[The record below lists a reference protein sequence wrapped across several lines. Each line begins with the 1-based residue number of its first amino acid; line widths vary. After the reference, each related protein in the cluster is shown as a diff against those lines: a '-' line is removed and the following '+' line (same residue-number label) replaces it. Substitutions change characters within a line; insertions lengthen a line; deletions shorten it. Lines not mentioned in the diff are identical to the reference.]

1 MSTDVL
7 PETQK
12 SSGHAG
18 SHRKKAS
25 GSRRWK
31 QGLLLFVVVVVVALA
46 VALVPG
52 AMSRRESGPTLTHT
66 IERGD
71 LVVTVTEQGTLESSN
86 NTEIKCKVRGWS
98 LVTWVI
104 EGGTMVREGD
114 VLVRLDTKRIEDAI
128 SQQTTTYHTSAAT
141 LAQSKAAVANAEIA
155 IPAYLEGSFQ
165 TQRKQLQRGLT
176 IAQTNRCSAGA
187 MSRNWR
193 SRAMPLPSLRPSWN
207 WRSSKPKSTCWRNTP
222 RKCSW
227 RH

>member
-52 AMSRRESGPTLTHT
+52 AMSPRESGPTLTHT

-104 EGGTMVREGD
+104 DGGTMVREGD
-114 VLVRLDTKRIEDAI
+114 VLVRLDT
-128 SQQTTTYHTSAAT
+128 
-141 LAQSKAAVANAEIA
+141 
-155 IPAYLEGSFQ
+155 
-165 TQRKQLQRGLT
+165 
-176 IAQTNRCSAGA
+176 
-187 MSRNWR
+187 
-193 SRAMPLPSLRPSWN
+193 
-207 WRSSKPKSTCWRNTP
+207 
-222 RKCSW
+222 
-227 RH
+227 